1 MWEVL
6 LLTTI
11 GEQFDV
17 GSEICGVSVSIKR
30 NACTFMVWNKTAT
43 YEMAINKIEMKLRL
57 IWNAP
62 MNLRFTYKLNRAA
75 VEKVAKPLQPFHNK
89 EEVENELLRKR
100 STNRFADLSDDDK
113 DSDASNSV

>member
-1 MWEVL
+1 M
-6 LLTTI
+6 
-11 GEQFDV
+11 
-17 GSEICGVSVSIKR
+17 SR
-30 NACTFMVWNKTAT
+30 
-43 YEMAINKIEMKLRL
+43 MKLRL

-89 EEVENELLRKR
+89 EEVENESCCLAVVIRRLLRKR